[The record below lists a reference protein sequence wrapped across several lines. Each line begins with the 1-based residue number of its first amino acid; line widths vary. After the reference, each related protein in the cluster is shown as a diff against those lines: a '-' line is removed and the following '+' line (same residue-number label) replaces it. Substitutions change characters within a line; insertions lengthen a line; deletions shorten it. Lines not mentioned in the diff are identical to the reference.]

1 MKRILLLALLLVQ
14 VTFVRLLGPF
24 PKSSSITVGEEKSFC
39 VYFLFSNNKVGMRA
53 RDAARCST
61 DFKKRY
67 SSTRRSISA
76 ARQQWVDSRCIVWTS
91 SNPAVAKVVQQE
103 TCPL

>member
-1 MKRILLLALLLVQ
+1 MKSLALLAFVAQ

-24 PKSSSITVGEEKSFC
+24 PANATIMVGETKTYC
-39 VYFLFSNNKVGMRA
+39 VYFLFSNNKVGMRE
-53 RDAARCST
+53 RDAARCKA
-61 DFKKRY
+61 DFRHRY

-76 ARQQWVDSRCIVWTS
+76 ARQQWVDTRCIVWTS
-91 SNPAVAKVVQQE
+91 SNPEVARVVQQE